1 MTNHTLI
8 LSTSELETIQT
19 LMHVTIKKLETMA
32 NEVNDVLDD
41 PLVPVEQY
49 DMYAGCLV
57 NMTRDSKNMRAI
69 LSRIESKQ

>member
-19 LMHVTIKKLETMA
+19 LMHVTIRNLETMA
-32 NEVNDVLDD
+32 TEVNEVLDD
-41 PLVPVEQY
+41 PLVSVEQY

-57 NMTRDSKNMRAI
+57 NITKDSENMRSI